1 MQNCV
6 IIFIEVI
13 LGGFI
18 MAKAKK
24 VEINNSNF
32 YDIDKIKNT
41 IITGDSIEELKK
53 IPDQSIDLIFADPP
67 YFMQTL
73 FVITVYII
81 S

>member
-1 MQNCV
+1 
-6 IIFIEVI
+6 
-13 LGGFI
+13 

-67 YFMQTL
+67 YFMQPMA
-73 FVITVYII
+73 YY
-81 S
+81 